1 MQELVKPLR
10 GYSDEPKFYVYF
22 HKRPDGTIFYVGKG
36 HGKRAW
42 VKKSRNNHW
51 NNVVN
56 KYGGFEVEIVV
67 DNLTEQ
73 EAFFK
78 EREFVLSIGI
88 DNLTNQTLGGIST
101 TGYRHTEE
109 TLQLQR
115 ELAQKRIEDNP
126 ELIVILRDRLK
137 DLHYKQKYDIEYKQ
151 RMSEIQKSSY
161 ARLSDEEKE
170 EKRVKKTAWLKNP
183 ESIEILRQKATER
196 ASCPKFR
203 KHLSDLSKERW
214 ASYSDE
220 YRALLA
226 KKSSDYLNRPE
237 IRAKMIESASDKIVV
252 NMKYLFK
259 SKKQFL
265 DIIGSFHAPLSKAFS
280 TAITRFGF
288 DFCVFSGFFI
298 EDYDSTKHV
307 EIQEWCGEQINK
319 LNFDCLPRSK
329 AVVMDNQTIFLS
341 MKEASIFCNGA
352 TIEATADFITKNIKL
367 GKPAMGHYWRV
378 ATNEEIRNE
387 IIKRVK
393 IVAEGCL

>member
-1 MQELVKPLR
+1 MTELVKPLR

-22 HKRPDGTIFYVGKG
+22 HTRPDGTVFYVGKG

-42 VKKSRNNHW
+42 VKKSRNKHW

-56 KYGGFEVEIVV
+56 KYGGFEVEIVAE
-67 DNLTEQ
+67 NLTEQ

-78 EREFVLSIGI
+78 EKEYVLSIGI

-109 TLQLQR
+109 TVQLQR
-115 ELAQKRIEDNP
+115 ELAQKRLEDNP
-126 ELIVILRDRLK
+126 ELLEILRDRLK
-137 DLHYKQKYDIEYKQ
+137 DVHYKQRYDTEYKQ
-151 RMSEIQKSSY
+151 RMSEVQKLSY

-183 ESIEILRQKATER
+183 ESIEMLRQKATER
-196 ASCPKFR
+196 ASCPEFR
-203 KHLSDLSKERW
+203 KHLSDLAKERW

-220 YRALLA
+220 TRAILA

-237 IRAKMIESASDKIVV
+237 IRAKMMESASDKIVV
-252 NMKYLFK
+252 NMQYVFK

-265 DIIGSFHAPLSKAFS
+265 DMIGSFHAALSKAFS
-280 TAITRFGF
+280 TATTRFEF
-288 DFCVFSGFFI
+288 EFCVFNGFFI
-298 EDYDSTKHV
+298 ENYDSTKHD
-307 EIQEWCGEQINK
+307 EIQEWDGEQLTK
-319 LNFDCLPRSK
+319 LDFDCLPKSK
-329 AVVMDNQTIFLS
+329 AVVMDDHTIFLS
-341 MKEASIFCNGA
+341 MKEASIFCNGT

-367 GKPAMGHYWRV
+367 GKPAMGHNWRV
-378 ATNEEIRNE
+378 ATSEEIKNE

-393 IVAEGCL
+393 ALDQGYL